1 MSVAIREARPD
12 DADGLE
18 ELAFRARA
26 EWGFEEAVRAADRA
40 ELIIPLRAVLEGRVF
55 VAESEGRLHG
65 FFALEPLGEGD
76 IELTHLVIEPAET
89 GLGYGRRLWEQA
101 LIEASE
107 PSRHQCKGV
116 GRGLAL
122 ETGHRPRREALA
134 PRGTDGRTVSNGHG
148 VGVLVRCRRTNR
160 LDSAGRRRRVC

>member
-40 ELIIPLRAVLEGRVF
+40 ELIIPPRAVLEGRVF

-76 IELTHLVIEPAET
+76 IELTHLVIEPAEA

-101 LIEASE
+101 LIEAERLGGRRLVVVPDPGTEPFYVARGAEWIGESE
-107 PSRHQCKGV
+107 SV
-116 GRGLAL
+116 V
-122 ETGHRPRREALA
+122 RP
-134 PRGTDGRTVSNGHG
+134 GRT
-148 VGVLVRCRRTNR
+148 LPR
-160 LDSAGRRRRVC
+160 LGYPLARPWPGKRPAE